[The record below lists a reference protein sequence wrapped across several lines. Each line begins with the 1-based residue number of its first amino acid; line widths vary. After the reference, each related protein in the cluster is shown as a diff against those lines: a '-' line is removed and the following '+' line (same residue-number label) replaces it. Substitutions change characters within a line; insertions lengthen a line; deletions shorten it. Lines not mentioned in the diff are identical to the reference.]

1 MNLAPPQS
9 DLVVV
14 SAAVATAIWLVLAGS
29 AETWDE
35 RKGPPVEGS
44 RMSPVSQLYVSLTA
58 VVIVTAVIT
67 LVAFWHGD
75 L

>member
-14 SAAVATAIWLVLAGS
+14 SAAVATVIWLVLAGLS
-29 AETWDE
+29 RDLGRTEGA
-35 RKGPPVEGS
+35 PVQGS
-44 RMSPVSQLYVSLTA
+44 RMSPVSQLYVSLMA
-58 VVIVTAVIT
+58 VVIATAVTT

>member
-14 SAAVATAIWLVLAGS
+14 SAAVATVIWLVLPVS

-35 RKGPPVEGS
+35 RRGPPIEGS
-44 RMSPVSQLYVSLTA
+44 RMSPVSQSYVSVMA
-58 VVIVTAVIT
+58 VVIATAVTT
-67 LVAFWHGD
+67 LVAFWHGG

>member
-14 SAAVATAIWLVLAGS
+14 SAAVATAIWLVLAGFS
-29 AETWDE
+29 RDLGEP
-35 RKGPPVEGS
+35 KGPPVEGS
-44 RMSPVSQLYVSLTA
+44 CMSSVSQLYMSLTA
-58 VVIVTAVIT
+58 VVIATAVST

>member
-14 SAAVATAIWLVLAGS
+14 SAAVATVIWLVLAGFS
-29 AETWDE
+29 RDLGRTE
-35 RKGPPVEGS
+35 RATSRRG
-44 RMSPVSQLYVSLTA
+44 RMSPVSQPYVSLMA
-58 VVIVTAVIT
+58 VVIATAVT
-67 LVAFWHGD
+67 PLVAFWHGD